1 VKRNEKLEAS
11 IVITTRGRCTDLRRA
26 LLSCQRQINVSF
38 EVLVYDDAS
47 EDETASIICTEF
59 PTVRLFRST
68 SRRGYIALR
77 NKGYR
82 DARSDVIVSIDD
94 DAEFS
99 SCDTLR
105 CIVEMFKLY
114 PTAGA
119 VAISFIEP
127 SRCPLG
133 AMTETPSGTRLRNF
147 IGCAHAVCRQV
158 FLEVGGYPE
167 LLVHQGEERDFC
179 IRLLDAG
186 KEIVYLNHSPIV
198 HHASPIREVGRVNFY
213 GYRNTILFPFM
224 RFPIWAAI
232 PRIATSSIQL
242 LFYKFR
248 FSRFPYAVGGIL
260 AGYFACIQ
268 NIGARR
274 PVSSIAYANYR
285 ALPSHG
291 PLDSRNVK
299 EQHGLRFSTPARLNR
314 HTT

>member
-1 VKRNEKLEAS
+1 VKRNEQLEAS
-11 IVITTRGRCTDLRRA
+11 IVITTRGRCTELRRA

-47 EDETASIICTEF
+47 EDETASMVAIEF
-59 PTVRLFRST
+59 PDVRLFRT
-68 SRRGYIALR
+68 ASRRGYIALR

-82 DARSDVIVSIDD
+82 DAHSGVIVSIDD

-133 AMTETPSGTRLRNF
+133 AMAEMPSGTRLKNF
-147 IGCAHAVCRQV
+147 IGCAHAVRRQV
-158 FLEVGGYPE
+158 FLDIGDYPE
-167 LLVHQGEERDFC
+167 FLVHQGEERDFC

-186 KEIVYLNHSPIV
+186 KEIVFLDHSPIV
-198 HHASPIREVGRVNFY
+198 HHASQVREVDRVNYY

-232 PRIATSSIQL
+232 QRIAISSIQL

-248 FSRFPYAVGGIL
+248 LSRLPYAVSGIL

-274 PVSSIAYANYR
+274 AVSSSAYNKYR

-291 PLDSRNVK
+291 PLHPRNF
-299 EQHGLRFSTPARLNR
+299 EER
-314 HTT
+314 HETRT